1 MLSLRY
7 AILLLRKYDKFSLK
21 INFVIELV
29 VIIIDDRNG
38 ISGNAIDLLSFDD
51 KSRLMTKI

>member
-21 INFVIELV
+21 INFIIEL

>member
-7 AILLLRKYDKFSLK
+7 AILLLGKYDKFSLK

-29 VIIIDDRNG
+29 VIIIDNRNG

>member
-7 AILLLRKYDKFSLK
+7 AILLLGKYYKFSLK
-21 INFVIELV
+21 INFVIEL